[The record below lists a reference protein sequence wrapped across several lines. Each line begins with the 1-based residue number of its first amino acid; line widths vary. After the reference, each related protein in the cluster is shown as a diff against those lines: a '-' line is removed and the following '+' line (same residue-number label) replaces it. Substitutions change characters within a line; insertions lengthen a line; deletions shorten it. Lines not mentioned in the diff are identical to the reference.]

1 MFIITDIQEIEVKG
15 PVEPRHF
22 RPGNTVG
29 PISKVKR
36 KYLNQSVSENS
47 RYRTRKVVVSFKRI
61 KWVNPV
67 FYLCNEKF
75 TKFKALSIT

>member
-1 MFIITDIQEIEVKG
+1 MFVITDIQEIEVKG
-15 PVEPRHF
+15 PVEPRRF

-47 RYRTRKVVVSFKRI
+47 RYRARRVVVSFKRR
-61 KWVNPV
+61 KWVNSV

-75 TKFKALSIT
+75 TKFKVLSIT